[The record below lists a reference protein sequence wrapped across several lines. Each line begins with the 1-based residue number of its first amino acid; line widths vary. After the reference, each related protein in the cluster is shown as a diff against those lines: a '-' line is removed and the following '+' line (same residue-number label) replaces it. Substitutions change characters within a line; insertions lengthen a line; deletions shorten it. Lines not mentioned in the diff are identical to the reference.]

1 MLKMLLS
8 FVLSVTILHHGLC
21 LVNPVYDS
29 GSATSSP
36 QQIPNV
42 NFGDVLLTPQQKQ
55 ALKNGEDMGGSN
67 LDNNGYSI
75 ANGNN
80 LRWTDAIIPYKID
93 CSIENLPDAVE
104 AVTKAMAEWENKT
117 CIRFVKRTNEKYF
130 LEFFRDTHCWG
141 NVGMTSYTKI
151 SVGDGCE
158 YHHVN
163 THEIGHVVGFYHEQ
177 NRIDRDQWIKI
188 HWENIAQFKDAF
200 DIVKETSSLGVD
212 YDYASI
218 MHYPWNAFSSNGKD
232 TISPIK
238 PLNGKT
244 PYIELSKD
252 DIEQVSRMYNCP
264 AIEKKRALAK
274 KSKYFGDVRERR
286 NANDC
291 VDKNKSCPDWAKAGY
306 CTTNQATAELCKLSC
321 KSCQVTDCVDQNKYC
336 PDWAKAGYCS
346 TNQATAELCKLSC
359 KSPSCQVTASYC
371 VDQRTECPEWKSW
384 GHCTLSTFVAIACP
398 LSCDPKCKDFLPKT
412 TPTSPTTGHETN
424 PPTVKPTDAPKRNY
438 MGIGILCRDRRDEC
452 PNWARQ
458 GECTSN
464 SDWMNKNCAI
474 SCNNNRCDKQGLKP
488 AGKCADPLGLSWDGK
503 GYKIPDSALYSPDH
517 LKPGDWE
524 ASAKNARLYFEDD
537 HTNKRIGAW
546 CAASHEQVSSKNGY
560 VQVDLGS
567 QKTINY
573 IATQGRFRY
582 FERVSQFKIEYSND
596 GVKFQTYS
604 ENGIQKK
611 FDGNCDH
618 QTPVLNQFKTSISAR
633 YLRYIPVESNY
644 PCVRME
650 FYGC

>member
-1 MLKMLLS
+1 MLLS

-274 KSKYFGDVRERR
+274 KSKYFGDIRERR

-291 VDKNKSCPDWAKAGY
+291 VDQNKSCPDWAKAGY

-438 MGIGILCRDRRDEC
+438 MGIGILCRDGHVEC
-452 PNWARQ
+452 PNWAKQ
-458 GECTSN
+458 GECSN
-464 SDWMNKNCAI
+464 NPGWMNKNCAV

-546 CAASHEQVSSKNGY
+546 CAASHEQIGSKNGY

-604 ENGIQKK
+604 ENGMQKK

>member
-1 MLKMLLS
+1 MILS
-8 FVLSVTILHHGLC
+8 LVLSVTVLHHGLC
-21 LVNPVYDS
+21 LVNPVYDK

-42 NFGDVLLTPQQKQ
+42 NFGDILLTPQQKL

-67 LDNNGYSI
+67 LNSNGYSI

-117 CIRFVKRTNEKYF
+117 CIRFVKHTNEKYF
-130 LEFFRDTHCWG
+130 LEFFRNTHCWG

-158 YHHVN
+158 YQHVN

-177 NRIDRDQWIKI
+177 NRVDRDQWIKI

-232 TISPIK
+232 TITPIK

-291 VDKNKSCPDWAKAGY
+291 VD
-306 CTTNQATAELCKLSC
+306 
-321 KSCQVTDCVDQNKYC
+321 QNKNC

-346 TNQATAELCKLSC
+346 KNQATAELCKMSC

-384 GHCTLSTFVAIACP
+384 GHCTLSTGVANACP

-424 PPTVKPTDAPKRNY
+424 PPTVKPTEAPKRNY
-438 MGIGILCRDRRDEC
+438 MGIGILCRDGHVEC
-452 PNWARQ
+452 ANWAKQ
-458 GECTSN
+458 GECTRN
-464 SDWMNKNCAI
+464 PGWMTRNCAI
-474 SCNNNRCDKQGLKP
+474 SCKNDRCDKQVLKP
-488 AGKCADPLGLSWDGK
+488 SGKCADPLGLSWDGK
-503 GYKIPDSALYSPDH
+503 SYKIPDSALYSPDH
-517 LKPGDWE
+517 LKPGENWE
-524 ASAKNARLYFEDD
+524 ASARNARLYFEDD
-537 HTNKRIGAW
+537 HKNKRIGAW
-546 CAASHEQVSSKNGY
+546 CAASHEQVGSKNGY

-604 ENGIQKK
+604 ENGVQKK
-611 FDGNCDH
+611 FEGNCDH